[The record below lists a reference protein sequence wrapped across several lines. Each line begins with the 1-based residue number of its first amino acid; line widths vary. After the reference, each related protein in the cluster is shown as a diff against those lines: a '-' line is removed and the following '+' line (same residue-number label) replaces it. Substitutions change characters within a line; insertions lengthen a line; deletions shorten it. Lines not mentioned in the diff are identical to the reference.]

1 MTERR
6 RLIVKLFLFAYN
18 IIHSKTNFTGVNL
31 VISKLYFND
40 NILCKCHFYI
50 DVDIKNI
57 RSNAF
62 DLVQLD
68 QLIFDQLTMICFK
81 ANFTLKINVKVTRF
95 KTRLRHLCDQYMLQ
109 V

>member
-18 IIHSKTNFTGVNL
+18 IIYSKTNFTGVNL

-68 QLIFDQLTMICFK
+68 QLIFRPTDHDLFQGQFHLEDPCQGH
-81 ANFTLKINVKVTRF
+81 KV
-95 KTRLRHLCDQYMLQ
+95 
-109 V
+109 